1 MNTGTVM
8 KLPAVIMGA
17 GIEKIGRFAFAGC
30 KSLENVSIMG
40 DRTKKT
46 AVTIDN
52 SAFYNCTELKKV
64 MSDENISEL
73 GDNVFFNCEKLNE
86 VTFSDNNML
95 AKIGNRA
102 FYGCVSLSEI
112 KINNPNCVINENN
125 DTFSEN
131 TILRGW
137 SKSTTNDYSKKN
149 NRKFEC
155 IGISI
160 VWSLIKK
167 EEITGQMAYLFIVE

>member
-1 MNTGTVM
+1 
-8 KLPAVIMGA
+8 
-17 GIEKIGRFAFAGC
+17 
-30 KSLENVSIMG
+30 
-40 DRTKKT
+40 
-46 AVTIDN
+46 
-52 SAFYNCTELKKV
+52 

-149 NRKFEC
+149 GERSPDHEFSRIC
-155 IGISI
+155 RQGFFHSVLRI
-160 VWSLIKK
+160 
-167 EEITGQMAYLFIVE
+167 QLFKP